1 MGYLCADM
9 TPGLKKGNKERSF
22 LGSAVLIRK
31 YIQCRLIATCLPI
44 IMEAKRKC
52 KQITFSLFWTGSPK
66 LCYDMKI
73 WACAYREH
81 MARLHPGPTPSL
93 HICHCSVFFCFFFD
107 RKHLNHC
114 LGRFI
119 HTRSDHYAIA

>member
-1 MGYLCADM
+1 M

-73 WACAYREH
+73 WACAYWEH
-81 MARLHPGPTPSL
+81 MTRLHLGLRTHHHCTYVTALFFLGQKTPESL
-93 HICHCSVFFCFFFD
+93 
-107 RKHLNHC
+107 
-114 LGRFI
+114 LG
-119 HTRSDHYAIA
+119 